1 MKVLKTVLLCLCQV
15 GGLLKLE
22 SLSDSTSA
30 ALVVAAVTEELSH
43 VRSLYLLHTLVLERA
58 RALTEVASRELVS
71 SLAAAATH
79 QVCASFQV

>member
-1 MKVLKTVLLCLCQV
+1 
-15 GGLLKLE
+15 
-22 SLSDSTSA
+22 
-30 ALVVAAVTEELSH
+30 LVVAAVTEELSH